1 MGEQASRRSG
11 RASAASPDEARGK
24 NQHNGRAPQHV
35 GSALRPAPTA
45 RSSARESEIIDAAAR
60 VFAERGYHGTSTQA
74 IADVLGMRQ
83 ASLYYYFSSKEA
95 ALEVVCLRGTDGF
108 VEGAEAVVGGAGTP
122 LEKLARLIAAHLAPI
137 ETRHDY
143 VKVFINE
150 RRYLPDASRRRLGRK
165 TRRVERCFEQV
176 IAAGIADGSIRPDT
190 DARLAVL
197 AVLGMCN
204 AVINW
209 RPEDRAR
216 DMGEAATGFARL
228 IASGLGCGE
237 KGEVSGARGRGAR
250 VGGAASSDVRRPTP
264 NTRSNGRGNG

>member
-1 MGEQASRRSG
+1 LAQPA
-11 RASAASPDEARGK
+11 
-24 NQHNGRAPQHV
+24 
-35 GSALRPAPTA
+35 RPARSPT
-45 RSSARESEIIDAAAR
+45 RESEIIDAAAR

-83 ASLYYYFSSKEA
+83 ASLYYYFPSKEA
-95 ALEVVCLRGTDGF
+95 ALETVCLRGTDGF
-108 VEGAEAVVGGAGTP
+108 VEGAEAVVDGVGTP

-137 ETRHDY
+137 ASETRHDY

-165 TRRVERCFEQV
+165 TGRVERCFEQV
-176 IAAGIADGSIRPDT
+176 IAAGIADGSIRRDT
-190 DARLAVL
+190 DARLALL

-216 DMGEAATGFARL
+216 DMAEVAAGFARL
-228 IASGLGCGE
+228 IANGLAAGDAGV
-237 KGEVSGARGRGAR
+237 GRRGAGVARG
-250 VGGAASSDVRRPTP
+250 GGRDTRPP
-264 NTRSNGRGNG
+264 SPDTRSSGRNG